1 MKAAPKRLARPALLT
16 VPGPAPGL
24 ALGLM
29 LGLMLGLGGCA
40 EQSCGS
46 VAVLNALDGFDA
58 QADLSHLGLVRD
70 AVRTAPGP
78 TPDSASCSVWERVR
92 GPVPG
97 QVVGQAPAPVLLR
110 PQYYGVRRISTG
122 WELSP

>member
-1 MKAAPKRLARPALLT
+1 MRSGPKRPGLPALLS
-16 VPGPAPGL
+16 AFALLPGL
-24 ALGLM
+24 A
-29 LGLMLGLGGCA
+29 GCA

-46 VAVLNALDGFDA
+46 VAVLNALDASDA

-78 TPDSASCSVWERVR
+78 TPDSASCSIWERVR
-92 GPVPG
+92 GPVPTQG
-97 QVVGQAPAPVLLR
+97 QEQVLLR
-110 PQYYGVRRISTG
+110 PQYYGVRQVSTG

>member
-1 MKAAPKRLARPALLT
+1 MRPAPKRPALPALLT
-16 VPGPAPGL
+16 VPGP

-29 LGLMLGLGGCA
+29 LGLMLGLAGCA

-58 QADLSHLGLVRD
+58 QADLSHLDLVRD

-78 TPDSASCSVWERVR
+78 TPDSASCSVWEQVR
-92 GPVPG
+92 GPARGQVPG
-97 QVVGQAPAPVLLR
+97 QVLLR
-110 PQYYGVRRISTG
+110 PQYYGVRRVSTG

>member
-1 MKAAPKRLARPALLT
+1 MRVAPKRPARPARLI
-16 VPGPAPGL
+16 VPGL

-29 LGLMLGLGGCA
+29 LGLAGCA

-46 VAVLNALDGFDA
+46 VAVLNALDDYDG
-58 QADLSHLGLVRD
+58 QASLSHLGLVRD

-78 TPDSASCSVWERVR
+78 TPDSASCSVWEQVR
-92 GPVPG
+92 GPVP
-97 QVVGQAPAPVLLR
+97 GQAPAPVLLR

>member
-1 MKAAPKRLARPALLT
+1 MRPAPKRTARPALLS
-16 VPGPAPGL
+16 VPGL

-29 LGLMLGLGGCA
+29 LGLAGCA

-46 VAVLNALDGFDA
+46 VAVLNALDGFDG

-78 TPDSASCSVWERVR
+78 TPDSASCGVWEQLR

-97 QVVGQAPAPVLLR
+97 QVLLR
-110 PQYYGVRRISTG
+110 PQYYGVRRVSTG